1 VASGTLSFVLYRE
14 DRSMPEIPYAKALEH
29 AANVFGCQQLAED
42 WLRKPCTYLDDQVPL
57 ALIDNPPGFQV
68 VEDYLAR
75 IELGV
80 YQ

>member
-1 VASGTLSFVLYRE
+1 
-14 DRSMPEIPYAKALEH
+14 MPETLYVKALEH
-29 AANVFGCQQLAED
+29 ATDVFGGQRLAED

-57 ALIDNPPGFQV
+57 ELIDNPPGFQV